1 METNWAAEN
10 LQTIRTLM
18 ERSALYRGALAPIM
32 TFIGSL
38 GVLTAGAGLILHVDR
53 LRAFGG
59 LWLGSAA
66 VVVAGVFLM
75 ARRQALR
82 NHEPFWSPPTRRVS
96 QALLPPLV
104 AGFLFSVVVLVLN
117 PGHMRWLF
125 IFPDILF
132 YGCAVHAAGFFM
144 PRGMKVFAWMIIAL
158 GAGTLLILP
167 MVLDEP
173 NAALDHGIMGFF
185 FGVLHLGY
193 GVYLQFTEKRKN
205 GA

>member
-1 METNWAAEN
+1 MEKNWAADN

-32 TFIGSL
+32 TFIGSM
-38 GVLTAGAGLILHVDR
+38 GVLTAGAGLMFHLDR

-66 VVVAGVFLM
+66 VVVTGVFLI

-82 NHEPFWSPPTRRVS
+82 DHESFWSPPARRVS
-96 QALLPPLV
+96 QALLPPLA
-104 AGFLFSVVVLVLN
+104 AGFLFSVVILVLN
-117 PGHMRWLF
+117 PDPLRWLF
-125 IFPDILF
+125 VFPNVLF

-144 PRGMKVFAWMIIAL
+144 PRGMKVFAWLIIAL
-158 GAGTLLILP
+158 GAGTLLVVPMILN
-167 MVLDEP
+167 EP
-173 NAALDHGIMGFF
+173 NTALNHGIMGFF
-185 FGVLHLGY
+185 FGVLHLAY
-193 GVYLQFTEKRKN
+193 GVYLYFTERRER